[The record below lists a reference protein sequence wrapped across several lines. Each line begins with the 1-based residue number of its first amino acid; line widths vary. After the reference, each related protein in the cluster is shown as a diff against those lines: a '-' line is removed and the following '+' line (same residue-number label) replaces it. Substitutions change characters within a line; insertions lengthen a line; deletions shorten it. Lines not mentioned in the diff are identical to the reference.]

1 MKPGDLTYENHNFN
15 RYRTV
20 ISFISNFL
28 TEVTDTD
35 DMFEMLNE
43 FSNEINELK
52 SDYFAGKNEEID
64 DIIENTSLVYNNQ
77 LRFFDDYILKYK
89 QKTPAKQISKP
100 GSSSS
105 PWSMRVLSQKTIAE
119 RVNLKSQER
128 KKSGTGLK
136 ILTPNKLLNRLQILL
151 AQTKAENNS

>member
-1 MKPGDLTYENHNFN
+1 M
-15 RYRTV
+15 
-20 ISFISNFL
+20 

-77 LRFFDDYILKYK
+77 LRFFDEQYK

-105 PWSMRVLSQKTIAE
+105 P
-119 RVNLKSQER
+119 
-128 KKSGTGLK
+128 
-136 ILTPNKLLNRLQILL
+136 
-151 AQTKAENNS
+151 

>member
-1 MKPGDLTYENHNFN
+1 M
-15 RYRTV
+15 
-20 ISFISNFL
+20 
-28 TEVTDTD
+28 TEGTDTD
-35 DMFEMLNE
+35 DMFEMLHE

-89 QKTPAKQISKP
+89 QKTPTKQISKP

-105 PWSMRVLSQKTIAE
+105 PWPMRVLPQKTIAE

-128 KKSGTGLK
+128 KKTGTGLK
-136 ILTPNKLLNRLQILL
+136 ILTPNKLLNRHQILL